1 MLVKFKDPDTG
12 PEKVKAAG
20 DKALGRTKNGVEI
33 VQIQASEAVTAR
45 VAAYARR
52 ADVAYAEPNFIRRA
66 TALGAPNDPNYVN
79 QWGLPTVEAPAAWST
94 YPGAY
99 GLGGGASVAVVDTG
113 VDSNHEDLRGKILT
127 DLGANCVLL
136 GNSVCYSTVPLDD
149 NGHGTHVAG
158 IVAAATNNGLGGA
171 SLDFASSVLPVKVLR
186 SNGSGPDSAIANG
199 IIWAAQ
205 HGAKVIN
212 LSLGGPGASTTLC
225 DAVATAQNA
234 YGALVVVAAGND
246 GVNTPEYP
254 AACAGA
260 IGIAATGPGDYSP
273 DFSNYGAPDVFVSAP
288 GVDILSTYP
297 TTLGPAYMYLDGT
310 SMATPFVSAL
320 AGLLFS
326 LRADLTPA
334 QVKAL
339 LASTTDKVGPGTG
352 FGYTYGADPYGTCSC
367 SWSEFYGYGRI
378 NARRALESVP
388 RFVVPSFRIPSG
400 AHVIATGTAGGGPH
414 VKAFNDA
421 DGSVPASFFAFDP
434 LFNGG
439 ARIAVGDVNGDGTV
453 DLIAAAGRGGG
464 PHVRVFDGASGSVL
478 YSFFAY
484 DPGFPG
490 GVYVAAGDVDGDGKA
505 DIITGAGAGGGPHVK
520 VFSGATGAVIRSFLA
535 YAPAFSGGVF
545 VAAGDVNGDGK
556 ADVVTGAGAG
566 GGPHVQVFD
575 GSTNGSNVLASFFA
589 YDPVYTGGVRVAAG
603 DVNGD
608 GKADVVTAP
617 GPGGGPHVKVFSGG
631 SAAVLA
637 SFFAYNP
644 SFSGGVWVGAG
655 DVNGNGKADI
665 ITGAGAGG
673 GPHVEAFDGQTQA
686 VLRSF
691 FAYDP
696 SFTGG
701 VFVAGN

>member
-1 MLVKFKDPDTG
+1 
-12 PEKVKAAG
+12 
-20 DKALGRTKNGVEI
+20 
-33 VQIQASEAVTAR
+33 
-45 VAAYARR
+45 
-52 ADVAYAEPNFIRRA
+52 
-66 TALGAPNDPNYVN
+66 
-79 QWGLPTVEAPAAWST
+79 
-94 YPGAY
+94 
-99 GLGGGASVAVVDTG
+99 
-113 VDSNHEDLRGKILT
+113 
-127 DLGANCVLL
+127 
-136 GNSVCYSTVPLDD
+136 
-149 NGHGTHVAG
+149 
-158 IVAAATNNGLGGA
+158 
-171 SLDFASSVLPVKVLR
+171 
-186 SNGSGPDSAIANG
+186 
-199 IIWAAQ
+199 
-205 HGAKVIN
+205 
-212 LSLGGPGASTTLC
+212 
-225 DAVATAQNA
+225 
-234 YGALVVVAAGND
+234 
-246 GVNTPEYP
+246 
-254 AACAGA
+254 
-260 IGIAATGPGDYSP
+260 
-273 DFSNYGAPDVFVSAP
+273 
-288 GVDILSTYP
+288 
-297 TTLGPAYMYLDGT
+297 
-310 SMATPFVSAL
+310 
-320 AGLLFS
+320 
-326 LRADLTPA
+326 
-334 QVKAL
+334 
-339 LASTTDKVGPGTG
+339 
-352 FGYTYGADPYGTCSC
+352 
-367 SWSEFYGYGRI
+367 
-378 NARRALESVP
+378 
-388 RFVVPSFRIPSG
+388 
-400 AHVIATGTAGGGPH
+400 